1 MLIEST
7 DITNAS
13 AELPAKRRRKR
24 TAIVILLSIVA
35 LITWLVAS
43 FPKQVRHQIEISLFR
58 QPTPYTQLFFTQPD
72 SLPSRLRIDRPSEFS
87 FTIVNDEGS
96 PENYG
101 YSVILSTI
109 GSHDVAKTGSLLVP
123 SGDSTTRTITVVPKT
138 RRSRY
143 LITVVLNASGQSIH
157 FYGDTS

>member
-1 MLIEST
+1 MLTDST
-7 DITNAS
+7 NITSVS

-24 TAIVILLSIVA
+24 TAIAILLFAVA
-35 LITWLVAS
+35 LITWLAAT

-72 SLPSRLRIDRPSEFS
+72 SLPSQLRIDRPNKFS
-87 FTIVNDEGS
+87 FTIVNDEER

-101 YSVILSTI
+101 YSVILSTV
-109 GSHDVAKTGSLLVP
+109 GSRSVAKAGSLFVA
-123 SGDSTTRTITVVPKT
+123 SGDSTARTITVVPRA

-143 LITVVLNASGQSIH
+143 QITVVLDAGGQSIH
-157 FYGDTS
+157 FYGETP